1 MLTGRPVFASALTVI
16 LINIVVLAAASSTA
30 GSTAGYFQE
39 YSLGSPASG
48 PAIVAID
55 ENDNVW
61 VAVARLGKLAM
72 LANGSIRTF
81 DLGADSRPVG
91 IAIGSA
97 SNGQA
102 GSVWIAASYDNKLIR
117 FDIYTHQKR
126 EYKIDGN
133 DSWPFNLAIGKDGG
147 IWFTERASGKVGR
160 LDPATGKIQHYEPP
174 TRGAGPAGLAVSSQT
189 GKVWFT
195 ESYADRIGILDPSSG
210 EIREIKMGDKSTG
223 LTTGPAGLC
232 IDSDGGVWFSKLDG
246 KLGHIASGSETIEI
260 IDLPAEVRRPA
271 GITAAKGDV
280 WAAALDGNLLLR
292 YHPATHEFSTFPL
305 PTGAADLS
313 PAVPPNA
320 RTARPFGIAVDGQG
334 NVWFSEQYTGKLGVL
349 DVAPPGVKIG
359 SPGGSVRTVFPVLS
373 VEASDRVS
381 GVSELKLTVD
391 GRPAAAWHGYL
402 DLRNVSPGKHT
413 LQVIA
418 VDRAGLQSQ
427 AESTFSYDP
436 GPLALMRWLDTLTPK
451 DAAGEQIKASL
462 LGLAR
467 DVSKGDARLK
477 LEQIR
482 MALNKNRD
490 LFSPFADLSLSS
502 LIDYIAKNASQIVEV
517 QILDS
522 APYFYPPETS
532 IAAGD
537 TVSWKYAAMSDG
549 HTLSSELHR
558 VEVVGKARSELLRS
572 GESFSYRFEDPGE
585 YSIRD
590 ERNGQA
596 KALIKVSAK

>member
-1 MLTGRPVFASALTVI
+1 MLTRRPVFASALTII
-16 LINIVVLAAASSTA
+16 LISIAVLASASSTVR
-30 GSTAGYFQE
+30 STAGYFQE

-48 PAIVAID
+48 PAIVAVD

-61 VAVARLGKLAM
+61 VAVARVGKLAM

-117 FDIYTHQKR
+117 FDIYTRQKR

-160 LDPATGKIQHYEPP
+160 LDPATGNIRHYEPP
-174 TRGAGPAGLAVSSQT
+174 TKSGGPAGLAVSSQT

-195 ESYADRIGILDPSSG
+195 ESYADRIGKLDPSSG

-280 WAAALDGNLLLR
+280 WAAALDGNLLMR

-313 PAVPPNA
+313 PSVPPNA
-320 RTARPFGIAVDGQG
+320 KTARPFGIAVDGQG

-349 DVAPPGVKIG
+349 DVAPPDVKIG
-359 SPGGSVRTVFPVLS
+359 SPAGSVRTAFPILS

-381 GVSELKLTVD
+381 GVSEVKLTVD
-391 GRPAAAWHGYL
+391 GRPAEAWHGYL

-413 LQVIA
+413 LSLIA

-427 AESTFSYDP
+427 AASTFIYEPS
-436 GPLALMRWLDTLTPK
+436 PLALMRWLDTLTPK
-451 DAAGEQIKASL
+451 NAEGEQIKAGL

-467 DVSKGDARLK
+467 DISKGDARLK

-482 MALNKNRD
+482 TALSKDRD
-490 LFSPFADLSLSS
+490 LFSPFAASSLSS
-502 LIDYIAKNASQIVEV
+502 VIDYIAQNASRMVEV

-522 APYFYPPETS
+522 APYFSPAEVS

-537 TVSWKYAAMSDG
+537 TVSWKYASMSDG
-549 HTLSSELHR
+549 HTLSSQLHR